1 MIKKII
7 GRRGIKDLPVT
18 YIDRSRT
25 SPNYFQIVE
34 FPQKF
39 TAGKNII
46 KLRINGGVLAPGST
60 IQTEILD
67 GGDAPIYHEILNY
80 VEQDGTRVIVVYI
93 YPDTPPGIA
102 TVYIAARATRIRE
115 IRSGKIS
122 YSLSPQAA
130 NFRDYPNVKWKRT
143 IPVQP
148 GAENTSGSQFQTVT
162 GSSGR
167 TLKLFA
173 SPTTVQ
179 RVPDSAAAQG
189 QGGSGELIPKAR
201 APFGQLKY
209 TAYNRLPVNSLSPP
223 VARSPLEPFIS
234 AVSNSAGLGAQVM
247 KSQAPL
253 DLPGLELPKLHS
265 AGFKFEPDMVG
276 GKITIPEP
284 ITIRT
289 PNGLKTVSASYEA
302 TIVKLRS
309 EFVADVTNTLNF
321 TYTNPDNGQTSTIH
335 GFEELTNWTASY
347 SQKPNFFQTQNSQSY
362 ANIIISN
369 LMPATG
375 DVARIRVYQKAQGA
389 PGDFTLV
396 NETPVQQ
403 EWVYLQTK
411 LLLINI
417 GKLLEKVELIIQHYY
432 IIDHN

>member
-148 GAENTSGSQFQTVT
+148 GAENTSEILFLGS
-162 GSSGR
+162 
-167 TLKLFA
+167 
-173 SPTTVQ
+173 
-179 RVPDSAAAQG
+179 
-189 QGGSGELIPKAR
+189 
-201 APFGQLKY
+201 
-209 TAYNRLPVNSLSPP
+209 
-223 VARSPLEPFIS
+223 
-234 AVSNSAGLGAQVM
+234 
-247 KSQAPL
+247 
-253 DLPGLELPKLHS
+253 
-265 AGFKFEPDMVG
+265 
-276 GKITIPEP
+276 
-284 ITIRT
+284 
-289 PNGLKTVSASYEA
+289 
-302 TIVKLRS
+302 
-309 EFVADVTNTLNF
+309 
-321 TYTNPDNGQTSTIH
+321 
-335 GFEELTNWTASY
+335 
-347 SQKPNFFQTQNSQSY
+347 
-362 ANIIISN
+362 
-369 LMPATG
+369 
-375 DVARIRVYQKAQGA
+375 
-389 PGDFTLV
+389 
-396 NETPVQQ
+396 
-403 EWVYLQTK
+403 
-411 LLLINI
+411 
-417 GKLLEKVELIIQHYY
+417 
-432 IIDHN
+432 